1 MRSNGASERIAG
13 GEGGDPH
20 PQAKNGQRNG
30 GSGPGRLSIVS
41 LGPGSRNYLAPEA
54 LQALALAQV
63 VVGYRTYLELITDLT
78 EGRKILASG
87 MRKEVQRCQAAI
99 DHALGGY
106 RVALVSS
113 GDAGIYGMAGL
124 VFDICRARNLSVRRV
139 NPTTEMQGDDNGA
152 MDFSLDVIPGVAA
165 FNAAASLLGAPLM
178 HDFAAISLSDH
189 LTPWEI
195 IEKRLVAVASADFV
209 IALYNPRSKTRPDL
223 LDEAR
228 ALLLRYRS
236 PDTPVGIVWRAMR
249 DGQFQIIT
257 TLAEIPMEEV
267 DMQSVLIVGNS
278 QTYIWDGW
286 MVTPRGY
293 MEKYSVAVR

>member
-1 MRSNGASERIAG
+1 MRSNGDSERIAG
-13 GEGGDPH
+13 GEGRDPH
-20 PQAKNGQRNG
+20 PQTKNGQRNG

-54 LQALALAQV
+54 LQALTLAQV
-63 VVGYRTYLELITDLT
+63 VVGYRTYVELITDLT
-78 EGRKILASG
+78 EGKRILASG

-99 DHALGGY
+99 DHALAGY

-124 VFDICRARNLSVRRV
+124 VLDICRARNLSVRRA
-139 NPTTEMQGDDNGA
+139 NPTAEVQGDDDGA
-152 MDFSLDVIPGVAA
+152 TDFLLDVIPGVAA

-178 HDFAAISLSDH
+178 HDFAGISLSDH

-209 IALYNPRSKTRPDL
+209 VALYNPRSKTRPDL

-228 ALLLRYRS
+228 GLLLRYRF

-278 QTYIWDGW
+278 QTYTWNGW

-293 MEKYSVAVR
+293 MEKYSVVVS